1 MSVFVPFH
9 FSVVQQIGAS
19 ANFGAKILDLNLDD
33 NYYHLRYSIMGKG
46 CITLKNIN
54 LAMPEALLARLIYE
68 GHLCAAD
75 VKCLDSL
82 SKQRVWQLCLW
93 ACKERAGCNKSLQ
106 QQDLNRL
113 LRQDLGNRP
122 HESVGLEPG
131 QALVH
136 GPQVTTASN
145 PCGNCEQRCWQWL
158 EQADANVQTDI
169 SIGSVDE

>member
-1 MSVFVPFH
+1 MPFH

-33 NYYHLRYSIMGKG
+33 NYYHLGYAIMGKG

-75 VKCLDSL
+75 VKCLDSV

-93 ACKERAGCNKSLQ
+93 ACRERAGCNKSLP

-113 LRQDLGNRP
+113 LSQDLGSHPR
-122 HESVGLEPG
+122 ESDSLGPG
-131 QALVH
+131 QVPAR

-158 EQADANVQTDI
+158 EQADGNQQTEI
-169 SIGSVDE
+169 SINSSVDE